1 MYTQTQ
7 TKIYK
12 FSDKGIEV
20 NGWAKG
26 YYPEVFKKIFVT
38 GYNENLITDIETLNG
53 KVTLILPTNHGYLLE
68 RVIRFSSPSHTK
80 DYVIT
85 EVTATSISFYDET
98 FPNQIT
104 NPISIKIAPLDYELV
119 YEVGQVHIYKFKD
132 LDNTDLFLRLYFLST
147 KNNSSFRGLVYPC
160 VGKTYDPA
168 TGYITDG
175 DSLVETR
182 DLNTP
187 ATRFSWELGQQTNMY
202 YDNQPLNSTL
212 GQITIIGS
220 LYHLLISSSIG
231 GNKSSFTLSSILPI
245 VNCVVGKTLP
255 MMTGSRNDH
264 TIFGPSNTFDT
275 CYQYINNYK
284 VSNFSCSTNI
294 PNYFGMPSYLVD
306 PFHNALGISD
316 RMSLNGITL
325 YLTGTSV
332 FFANAIGAHYLTAK
346 TNDNR
351 FVNNASSYPL
361 PIMDS
366 DNFIKSYLCPL
377 SDNSVFCGYVAPME
391 EIHLGYKV

>member
-38 GYNENLITDIETLNG
+38 GYNENLITDIEILNG

-68 RVIRFSSPSHTK
+68 RVIRFSSPTHNK

-98 FPNQIT
+98 FPSQIT
-104 NPISIKIAPLDYELV
+104 NPISIKVAPLDYELV
-119 YEVGQVHIYKFKD
+119 YEVGLVHIYKFKD
-132 LDNTDLFLRLYFLST
+132 LDNTDLFLRLYFLSD

-168 TGYITDG
+168 TGYITDTN
-175 DSLVETR
+175 SLVETR
-182 DLNTP
+182 DLKTA
-187 ATRFSWELGQQTNMY
+187 ATRFSWELGMQTDMY
-202 YDNQPLNSTL
+202 YDNQPLDGNM
-212 GQITIIGS
+212 GRITIIGS
-220 LYHLLISSSIG
+220 LYHLLISPSTSST
-231 GNKSSFTLSSILPI
+231 KYSFTLNAILPV
-245 VNCVVGKTLP
+245 VNCVLGKTLP
-255 MMTGSRNDH
+255 MMTGSRYTH
-264 TIFGPSNTFDT
+264 TSSGPGNTFT
-275 CYQYINNYK
+275 GSYQYVNNYR
-284 VSNFSCSTNI
+284 VQSFAASVDI
-294 PNYFGMPSYLVD
+294 INYFGMPSYYMH
-306 PFHNALGISD
+306 PFNAALGPSD
-316 RMSLNGITL
+316 RMSLNGTTL
-325 YLTGTSV
+325 YFAGTSAY
-332 FFANAIGAHYLTAK
+332 FGNALGVHYMTARGDD
-346 TNDNR
+346 TR
-351 FVNNASSYPL
+351 FVNIASSYPMPL
-361 PIMDS
+361 MDS

-377 SDNSVFCGYVAPME
+377 SDGSTFCAYIAPME